1 MIPSASSGKRK
12 NFQSLLKVADRLKFR
27 SRVVHRWA
35 HARADR
41 AKDSR
46 RAGAVSRTV
55 LKHPVGLVRRT
66 GVSGADVGR
75 GTWVALLRA
84 GRQVS
89 VLVDVLAGDELE
101 HRLVAE
107 AALGAFF
114 AKLVD
119 ELLLEHDRPRS

>member
-1 MIPSASSGKRK
+1 
-12 NFQSLLKVADRLKFR
+12 
-27 SRVVHRWA
+27 
-35 HARADR
+35 
-41 AKDSR
+41 
-46 RAGAVSRTV
+46 
-55 LKHPVGLVRRT
+55 VRRT